1 MATQGIRHASR
12 AGRQVSA
19 SPVAFSALASHTL
32 SHLGAGQNLIFEKT
46 NVNTNNVY
54 NPHHGVFTAPV
65 PGIYLITTSIL
76 ANQNREIHCDI
87 VLNGRVVA
95 QIYARGSDSKHDQGS
110 QTILLHLK
118 QGDDVSIQNDDLDES
133 IVGSLY
139 TTFSGCLLY
148 EEETTSIV
156 G

>member
-1 MATQGIRHASR
+1 MM
-12 AGRQVSA
+12 
-19 SPVAFSALASHTL
+19 

-54 NPHHGVFTAPV
+54 NPHTGVFTVPL

-76 ANQNREIHCDI
+76 AYYNQENRCNI
-87 VLNGRVVA
+87 VVNGVVVSR
-95 QIYARGSDSKHDQGS
+95 IYTRGTDNRHDQGS

-118 QGDDVSIQNDDLDES
+118 HGDDVAISNDDVDDS
-133 IVGSLY
+133 IYGNSY
-139 TTFSGCLLY
+139 TTFSGFLLY
-148 EEETTSIV
+148 EQEPISIV

>member
-1 MATQGIRHASR
+1 VATQGIRHASR

-65 PGIYLITTSIL
+65 PGIYLITTSIT
-76 ANQNREIHCDI
+76 AHNNQENHCDI
-87 VLNGRVVA
+87 VLNGHLVA
-95 QIYARGSDSKHDQGS
+95 QIYTRGTDNRYDQGS

-118 QGDDVSIQNDDLDES
+118 QGDDVSIQNDDLNDT
-133 IVGSLY
+133 IHGGLY
-139 TTFSGCLLY
+139 TTFSGFLLF
-148 EEETTSIV
+148 EEEPTTIV